1 MIEMEEKTVAESRVE
16 LAQIMYPEHANPA
29 GNVHGG
35 YILKLIDQAGA
46 IVAARHT
53 HSNIVTASV
62 DQMDFISPAFIGN
75 LVFAKASL
83 NYVGRTSME
92 IGVRIEAECLKTGTH
107 THIGSAYLTFVA
119 LDDDDNPIE
128 IPKLILETDE
138 QKRRYAEAKERRNKR
153 LKKSKATRH
162 ESQPCIVRPEKLDEA

>member
-1 MIEMEEKTVAESRVE
+1 MDEKTVAESRVE

-35 YILKLIDQAGA
+35 YILKLIDQAAA

-53 HSNIVTASV
+53 HSNVVTASV
-62 DQMDFISPAFIGN
+62 DRMDFISPAYIGN
-75 LVFAKASL
+75 IVFAKASL

-92 IGVRIEAECLKTGTH
+92 VGVRIEAECLKTGRH

-119 LDDDDNPIE
+119 LDGEDRPFE
-128 IPKLILETDE
+128 IPKLILETE
-138 QKRRYAEAKERRNKR
+138 EEKRRFAEAKERRLKR
-153 LKKSKATRH
+153 LKSSRTARDEPH
-162 ESQPCIVRPEKLDEA
+162 PCIVRPEKLEES

>member
-1 MIEMEEKTVAESRVE
+1 MEEKTVAETKVE

-53 HSNIVTASV
+53 HSNVVTASV
-62 DQMDFISPAFIGN
+62 DRMDFISPAFIGN

-83 NYVGRTSME
+83 NYVRRTSME
-92 IGVRIEAECLKTGTH
+92 IGVRIEAECLRTGTH

-128 IPKLILETDE
+128 IPKVIPETE
-138 QKRRYAEAKERRNKR
+138 EEKRRYSEANQRRMKR
-153 LKKSKATRH
+153 LKKSRVTRS
-162 ESQPCIVRPEKLDEA
+162 ESQPCIARPERLKET